1 MEIKVKKKK
10 GYRIVG
16 IFCLFLLVLC
26 TGCGSFQKTDMG
38 DGAPQE
44 ETTESTQEDEDIT
57 SNADGK
63 NTLRYAIVTEPT
75 TLDPQLASSS
85 VEATIGFHVY
95 EGLVKNNRGTVKNA
109 MAESY
114 DVSEDGLT
122 YTFHLRDANWSD
134 GEPVKAQDFVDGIE
148 RLMSPSTQSNYSY
161 LADCIKSVK
170 KTDDKTVV
178 IELKEVT
185 TYFLHELCMV
195 NFSPVRSDIV
205 KKEGSSFA
213 VRPSTT
219 VYNGPFVVS
228 AWKKGRKIV
237 LEKNENY
244 YNSDA
249 IALDRVEIISVSSV
263 EEAYKMYQSGDI
275 DFVEVNQSSYLSEEQ
290 TYDVDYDGGVEY
302 LTFNFNNKYLQ
313 NKNLRLAI
321 AYAINREIVLEES
334 GQTLNEIATRYIMP
348 DINGRTG
355 TYGSEQKYA
364 PFTEEEDRSEALNYL
379 ASALSELKLD
389 EASQITLELLVENTK
404 TKKAEGENI
413 KKQLETLLGIK
424 VNLRK
429 SSKVKK
435 VESEAKGDFAITLK
449 TTYPDYADA
458 FSYIEIWKSDS
469 IYNISCYNNKNL
481 DSKIEDI
488 RKMPLNITRQRTI
501 KEAEKILCENAVVV
515 PIQFS
520 KKAVLHSKSL
530 TGLVTYYIG
539 NNYNY
544 IHANKTT

>member
-1 MEIKVKKKK
+1 MIKRK
-10 GYRIVG
+10 GYRMVS

-26 TGCGSFQKTDMG
+26 TGCGGFQNTDMG

-44 ETTESTQEDEDIT
+44 QQTVESTQADEDIT

-63 NTLRYAIVTEPT
+63 KTLRYAIVAEPSN
-75 TLDPQLASSS
+75 LDPQLASSS

-109 MAESY
+109 MAQSY
-114 DVSEDGLT
+114 EISQDGLT
-122 YTFHLRDANWSD
+122 YTFHLREANWSD

-148 RLMSPSTQSNYSY
+148 RLMDPSTQSNYSY
-161 LADCIKSVK
+161 LADCIKDVK

-185 TYFLHELCMV
+185 PYFLNLLCMV
-195 NFSPVRSDIV
+195 NFSPVREDII

-213 VRPSTT
+213 VRPSTN
-219 VYNGPFVVS
+219 VYNGPFLVS

-244 YNSDA
+244 YNSA
-249 IALDRVEIISVSSV
+249 GISIERVEIVSVSSV

-275 DFVEVNQSSYLSEEQ
+275 DFIEVNQSSYLGEGQ

-321 AYAINREIVLEES
+321 SYAINRTDILEES
-334 GQTLNEIATRYIMP
+334 GQELNEEATRYIMP
-348 DINGRTG
+348 DINGMTG
-355 TYGSEQKYA
+355 TYGSEQKYE
-364 PFTEEEDRSEALNYL
+364 PFSKEGNRTEALDYL
-379 ASALSELKLD
+379 ASALNELKID
-389 EASQITLELLVENTK
+389 DASEISLELLVENTK
-404 TKKAEGENI
+404 TKKAEGECI

-435 VESEAKGDFAITLK
+435 VRSEAKGDFAITL
-449 TTYPDYADA
+449 TTWYPDYADA
-458 FSYIEIWKSDS
+458 LSYIEIWESDS
-469 IYNISCYNNKNL
+469 IYNISCYNNKIL
-481 DSKIEDI
+481 DNKLEDI
-488 RKMPLNITRQRTI
+488 RGKAKSKARQRSI
-501 KEAEKILCENAVVV
+501 MEAEKILCEDAVVV

-520 KKAVLHSKSL
+520 KKAILRSSTL

-544 IHANKTT
+544 IHANKPTQ

>member
-1 MEIKVKKKK
+1 MIKRK
-10 GYRIVG
+10 GYRMVS

-26 TGCGSFQKTDMG
+26 TGCGGFQNTDMG

-44 ETTESTQEDEDIT
+44 QQTVESTQADEDIT

-63 NTLRYAIVTEPT
+63 KTLRYAIVAEPSN
-75 TLDPQLASSS
+75 LDPQLASSS

-109 MAESY
+109 MAQSY
-114 DVSEDGLT
+114 EISQDGLT
-122 YTFHLRDANWSD
+122 YTFHLREANWSD

-148 RLMSPSTQSNYSY
+148 RLMDPSTQSNYSY
-161 LADCIKSVK
+161 LADCIKDVK

-185 TYFLHELCMV
+185 PYFLNLLCMV
-195 NFSPVRSDIV
+195 NFSPVREDII

-213 VRPSTT
+213 VRPSTN
-219 VYNGPFVVS
+219 VYNGPFLVS

-244 YNSDA
+244 YNSA
-249 IALDRVEIISVSSV
+249 GISIERVEIVSVSSV

-275 DFVEVNQSSYLSEEQ
+275 DFIEVNQSSYLGEGQ

-321 AYAINREIVLEES
+321 SYAINRTDILEES
-334 GQTLNEIATRYIMP
+334 GQELNEEATRYIMP
-348 DINGRTG
+348 DINGITG
-355 TYGSEQKYA
+355 TYGSEQKYE
-364 PFTEEEDRSEALNYL
+364 PFSKEGNRREALDYL
-379 ASALSELKLD
+379 ASALNELKID
-389 EASQITLELLVENTK
+389 DASEISLELLVENTK
-404 TKKAEGENI
+404 TKKAEGECI

-435 VESEAKGDFAITLK
+435 VRSEAKGDFAITL
-449 TTYPDYADA
+449 TTWYPDYADA
-458 FSYIEIWKSDS
+458 LSYIEIWESDS
-469 IYNISCYNNKNL
+469 IYNISCYNNKIL
-481 DSKIEDI
+481 DNKLEDI
-488 RKMPLNITRQRTI
+488 RGKAKSKARQRSI
-501 KEAEKILCENAVVV
+501 MEAEKILCEDAVVV

-520 KKAVLHSKSL
+520 KKAILRSSTL

-544 IHANKTT
+544 IHANKPTQ

>member
-1 MEIKVKKKK
+1 MVS
-10 GYRIVG
+10 

-26 TGCGSFQKTDMG
+26 TGCGGFQNTDMG

-44 ETTESTQEDEDIT
+44 QQTVESTQADEDIT

-63 NTLRYAIVTEPT
+63 KTLRYAIVAEPSN
-75 TLDPQLASSS
+75 LDPQLASSS

-109 MAESY
+109 MAQSY
-114 DVSEDGLT
+114 EISQDGLT
-122 YTFHLRDANWSD
+122 YTFHLREANWSD

-148 RLMSPSTQSNYSY
+148 RLMDPSTQSNYSY
-161 LADCIKSVK
+161 LADCIKDVK

-185 TYFLHELCMV
+185 PYFLNLLCMV
-195 NFSPVRSDIV
+195 NFSPVREDII

-213 VRPSTT
+213 VRPSTN
-219 VYNGPFVVS
+219 VYNGPFLVS

-244 YNSDA
+244 YNSA
-249 IALDRVEIISVSSV
+249 GISIERVEIVSVSSV

-275 DFVEVNQSSYLSEEQ
+275 DFIEVNQSSYLGEGQ

-321 AYAINREIVLEES
+321 SYAINRTDILEES
-334 GQTLNEIATRYIMP
+334 GQELNEEATRYIMP
-348 DINGRTG
+348 DINGMTG
-355 TYGSEQKYA
+355 TYGSEQKYE
-364 PFTEEEDRSEALNYL
+364 PFSKEGNRTEALDYL
-379 ASALSELKLD
+379 ASALNELKID
-389 EASQITLELLVENTK
+389 DASEISLELLVENTK
-404 TKKAEGENI
+404 TKKAEGECI

-435 VESEAKGDFAITLK
+435 VRSEAKGDFAITL
-449 TTYPDYADA
+449 TTWYPDYADA
-458 FSYIEIWKSDS
+458 LSYIEIWKSDS
-469 IYNISCYNNKNL
+469 IYNISCYNNKIL
-481 DSKIEDI
+481 DNKLEDI
-488 RKMPLNITRQRTI
+488 RGKAKSKARQRSI
-501 KEAEKILCENAVVV
+501 MEAEKILCEDAVVV

-520 KKAVLHSKSL
+520 KKAILRSSTL

-544 IHANKTT
+544 IHANKPTQ

>member
-1 MEIKVKKKK
+1 MIKRK
-10 GYRIVG
+10 GYRMVS

-26 TGCGSFQKTDMG
+26 TGCGGFQNTDMG

-44 ETTESTQEDEDIT
+44 QQTVESTQADEDIT

-63 NTLRYAIVTEPT
+63 KTLRYAIVAEPSN
-75 TLDPQLASSS
+75 LDPQLASSS

-109 MAESY
+109 MAQSY
-114 DVSEDGLT
+114 EISQDGLT
-122 YTFHLRDANWSD
+122 YTFHLREANWSD

-148 RLMSPSTQSNYSY
+148 RLMDPSTQSNYSY
-161 LADCIKSVK
+161 LADCIKDVK

-185 TYFLHELCMV
+185 PYFLNLLCMV
-195 NFSPVRSDIV
+195 NFSPVREDII

-213 VRPSTT
+213 VRPSTN
-219 VYNGPFVVS
+219 VYNGPFLVS

-244 YNSDA
+244 YNSA
-249 IALDRVEIISVSSV
+249 GISIERVEIVSVSSV

-275 DFVEVNQSSYLSEEQ
+275 DFIEVNQSSYLGEGQ

-321 AYAINREIVLEES
+321 SYAINRTDILEES
-334 GQTLNEIATRYIMP
+334 GQELNEEATRYIMP
-348 DINGRTG
+348 DINGMTG
-355 TYGSEQKYA
+355 TYGSEQKYE
-364 PFTEEEDRSEALNYL
+364 PFSKEGNRTEALDYL
-379 ASALSELKLD
+379 ASALNELKID
-389 EASQITLELLVENTK
+389 DASEISLELLVENTK
-404 TKKAEGENI
+404 TKKAEGECI

-435 VESEAKGDFAITLK
+435 VRSEAKGDFAITL
-449 TTYPDYADA
+449 TTWYPDYADA
-458 FSYIEIWKSDS
+458 LSYIEIWKSDS
-469 IYNISCYNNKNL
+469 IYNISCYNNKIL
-481 DSKIEDI
+481 DNKLEDI
-488 RKMPLNITRQRTI
+488 RGKAKSKARQRSI
-501 KEAEKILCENAVVV
+501 MEAEKILCEDAVVV

-520 KKAVLHSKSL
+520 KKAILRSSTL

-544 IHANKTT
+544 IHANKPTQ

>member
-1 MEIKVKKKK
+1 MIKRK
-10 GYRIVG
+10 GYRMVS

-26 TGCGSFQKTDMG
+26 TGCGGFQNTDMG

-44 ETTESTQEDEDIT
+44 QTVESTQADEDIT

-63 NTLRYAIVTEPT
+63 KTLRYAIVAEPSN
-75 TLDPQLASSS
+75 LDPQLASSS

-109 MAESY
+109 MAQSY
-114 DVSEDGLT
+114 EISQDGLT
-122 YTFHLRDANWSD
+122 YTFHLREANWSD

-148 RLMSPSTQSNYSY
+148 RLMDPSTQSNYSY
-161 LADCIKSVK
+161 LADCIQDVK
-170 KTDDKTVV
+170 KADDKTVV

-185 TYFLHELCMV
+185 PYFLNLLCMV
-195 NFSPVRSDIV
+195 NFSPVREDII

-213 VRPSTT
+213 VRPSTN

-244 YNSDA
+244 YNSA
-249 IALDRVEIISVSSV
+249 GISIERVEIVSVSSV
-263 EEAYKMYQSGDI
+263 EEAYQMYQSGDI
-275 DFVEVNQSSYLSEEQ
+275 DFIEVNQSSYLSEGQ

-321 AYAINREIVLEES
+321 SYAINRTDILEES
-334 GQTLNEIATRYIMP
+334 GQELNEEATRYIMP
-348 DINGRTG
+348 DINGMTG
-355 TYGSEQKYA
+355 TYGSEQKYE
-364 PFTEEEDRSEALNYL
+364 PFSEEGNRAEALDYL
-379 ASALSELKLD
+379 ASALNELEIDDASEI
-389 EASQITLELLVENTK
+389 SLELLVENTK
-404 TKKAEGENI
+404 TKKAEGECI

-435 VESEAKGDFAITLK
+435 VRSEAKGDFAITL
-449 TTYPDYADA
+449 TTWYPDYADA
-458 FSYIEIWKSDS
+458 LSYIEIWESDS
-469 IYNISCYNNKNL
+469 IYNISCYNNKIFDNKL
-481 DSKIEDI
+481 EDI
-488 RKMPLNITRQRTI
+488 RGKAKSQARQRTI
-501 KEAEKILCENAVVV
+501 MEAEKILCEDAAVV

-520 KKAVLHSKSL
+520 KKLILRSSNL

-544 IHANKTT
+544 IHANKTTQ